1 MKRLFVLRHADAEA
15 PSNGVQDF
23 DRPLSG
29 RGRLNAL
36 RVGRAMAARGE
47 RPALAL
53 CSPAARARETLERLD
68 DAAAQAVHRLDEE
81 FYLAGLAQLHGILTQ
96 LEDTFA
102 TVLLVGHNPGLA
114 ALVAF
119 LAGSGTDAAEAR
131 LGSGLPPAALAVLE
145 FADGDPPGPLWS
157 AVDRGTAHLADYRL
171 PGDPITPAVD

>member
-1 MKRLFVLRHADAEA
+1 MKRLYVLRHADAEA
-15 PSNGVQDF
+15 PGDGVQDF

-96 LEDTFA
+96 LDDTFA

-119 LAGSGTDAAEAR
+119 LTGSGTAEAR

-145 FADGDPPGPLWS
+145 FADGDSKPLWS

-171 PGDPITPAVD
+171 PSDPIRPAAD